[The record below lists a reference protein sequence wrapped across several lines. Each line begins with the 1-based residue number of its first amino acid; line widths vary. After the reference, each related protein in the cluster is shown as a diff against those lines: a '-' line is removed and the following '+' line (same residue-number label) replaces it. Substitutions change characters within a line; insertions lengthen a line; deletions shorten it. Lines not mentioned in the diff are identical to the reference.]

1 MINISMWRQRKTKKE
16 ISLLILREM
25 PSVDNSSKTHRKVLG
40 SQIQF
45 PGVIALR
52 NNKYITVYISI
63 AHR

>member
-16 ISLLILREM
+16 SSLLILKEM

-52 NNKYITVYISI
+52 NNK
-63 AHR
+63 